1 MRPVE
6 EFTTVKSD
14 QPLLEV
20 VKLLEQG
27 KLSALAVIRDNGA
40 LVGILE
46 KASILNLLEKRAQA
60 NPA

>member
-1 MRPVE
+1 
-6 EFTTVKSD
+6 VKSD